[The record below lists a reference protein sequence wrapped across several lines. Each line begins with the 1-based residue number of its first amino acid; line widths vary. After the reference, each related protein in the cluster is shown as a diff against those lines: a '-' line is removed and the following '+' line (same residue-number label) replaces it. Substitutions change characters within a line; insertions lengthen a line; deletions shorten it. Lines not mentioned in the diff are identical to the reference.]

1 VGDAFAALLL
11 KNPERLGIYVHGSP
25 ADRLMAQITCGDVG
39 LERAVVIPKNLFP
52 LVRKRLVTYC
62 TDEAASR
69 VSMSDRRSRVDNF
82 LSYRCSKD
90 FLTLYIEDQEVLRR
104 VADPGLALDAC
115 SEVSL
120 AVQLHKCGVLPER
133 YRKAFVEKVMAYAF
147 EGDDFYGLEDKDI
160 QSVFTPAEMAA
171 FHERVRSELI
181 PNLFNVTWHWK
192 HDFWS
197 DQSPEHMMQPL
208 LESYASL
215 KKQFV
220 GEPALLRIID
230 SEIDSVN
237 EWIAEKTAERDT
249 PCEREPRV
257 FGQMDASE
265 PLLAGTRSIFD
276 DVDE

>member
-1 VGDAFAALLL
+1 
-11 KNPERLGIYVHGSP
+11 
-25 ADRLMAQITCGDVG
+25 
-39 LERAVVIPKNLFP
+39 
-52 LVRKRLVTYC
+52 
-62 TDEAASR
+62 
-69 VSMSDRRSRVDNF
+69 
-82 LSYRCSKD
+82 
-90 FLTLYIEDQEVLRR
+90 
-104 VADPGLALDAC
+104 
-115 SEVSL
+115 
-120 AVQLHKCGVLPER
+120 
-133 YRKAFVEKVMAYAF
+133 
-147 EGDDFYGLEDKDI
+147 
-160 QSVFTPAEMAA
+160 
-171 FHERVRSELI
+171 
-181 PNLFNVTWHWK
+181 
-192 HDFWS
+192 
-197 DQSPEHMMQPL
+197 MMQPL